1 MKPNCSMEMMYQ
13 KYRNITQDDDVDH
26 FTEEVEWGAGGVEEW
41 LFYNIG
47 GHQSSV
53 GLFLTFWHK
62 SNTHTHT
69 HGGGRWRRTRRKRRR
84 RRRVKIPKEE
94 PIVFCSTNAIVGH
107 RRILSFFLS
116 SFFYFFS
123 LLVGVFPP
131 NWLLKNLF
139 FLSLSLSLFYIGIF
153 FFPFYLNIYF
163 YGFVFGKMIIGSQSC
178 TRN

>member
-69 HGGGRWRRTRRKRRR
+69 HGGGK
-84 RRRVKIPKEE
+84 VKEDEEEKEE
-94 PIVFCSTNAIVGH
+94 EEEGENTE
-107 RRILSFFLS
+107 RRADRLLFDQRNCRSPAYFIF
-116 SFFYFFS
+116 FFS
-123 LLVGVFPP
+123 LLSFTFFPF
-131 NWLLKNLF
+131 LLVCSLRTGYLKIF
-139 FLSLSLSLFYIGIF
+139 FSSLSLSLSFI
-153 FFPFYLNIYF
+153 
-163 YGFVFGKMIIGSQSC
+163 
-178 TRN
+178 

>member
-69 HGGGRWRRTRRKRRR
+69 HGGGE
-84 RRRVKIPKEE
+84 VKEDEEEKEE
-94 PIVFCSTNAIVGH
+94 EEEGENTE
-107 RRILSFFLS
+107 RRADRLLFDQRNCRSPAYFI
-116 SFFYFFS
+116 FFS
-123 LLVGVFPP
+123 LFF
-131 NWLLKNLF
+131 LLLF
-139 FLSLSLSLFYIGIF
+139 F
-153 FFPFYLNIYF
+153 P
-163 YGFVFGKMIIGSQSC
+163 SC
-178 TRN
+178 WCVPSELAT